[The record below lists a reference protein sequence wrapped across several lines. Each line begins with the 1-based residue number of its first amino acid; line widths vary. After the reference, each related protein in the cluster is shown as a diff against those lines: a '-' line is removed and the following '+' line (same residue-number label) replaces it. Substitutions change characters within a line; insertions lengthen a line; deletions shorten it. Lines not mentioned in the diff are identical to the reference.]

1 MIGLQMDAIS
11 STKIMKR
18 RQQVA
23 RLKLTEQ
30 RIAALAKPA
39 RGGAMGL
46 SQPSW
51 RRSSGWFAGDEGGV
65 SAGRSEDG
73 QRDGPRQGIH
83 EGLASRSYC
92 MGLQRQTS
100 GPAASNRPRAVSQH
114 DKAHRRQQ
122 AT

>member
-1 MIGLQMDAIS
+1 MIGLQMDVIS

-73 QRDGPRQGIH
+73 QRD
-83 EGLASRSYC
+83 
-92 MGLQRQTS
+92 
-100 GPAASNRPRAVSQH
+100 RPETRNS
-114 DKAHRRQQ
+114 
-122 AT
+122 